1 MKKTISF
8 IIAITILLSLGVQA
22 LAATNEKI
30 PKEISPM
37 YINLMSIS
45 AYMEI
50 DESGLAR
57 CTSNLTQSL
66 SDGTSELV
74 MKLQKLNSYDRWET
88 IATWTKEGTMKCTNV
103 TYRQVTKGTYRL
115 STTGVVYDSSGSFI
129 ESDTVNSISKT
140 Y

>member
-1 MKKTISF
+1 MKKTIGL
-8 IIAITILLSLGVQA
+8 IIVITILLSLGVQA
-22 LAATNEKI
+22 VATTNE
-30 PKEISPM
+30 PEDISPM
-37 YINLMSIS
+37 YINLMTLS

-50 DESGLAR
+50 EESGLAR

-66 SDGTSELV
+66 SDGSSELI

-103 TYRQVTKGTYRL
+103 TYRQVSKGTYRL
-115 STTGVVYDSSGSFI
+115 STTGVVYNSSGEFI
-129 ESDTVNSISKT
+129 ESGTVNSISKT